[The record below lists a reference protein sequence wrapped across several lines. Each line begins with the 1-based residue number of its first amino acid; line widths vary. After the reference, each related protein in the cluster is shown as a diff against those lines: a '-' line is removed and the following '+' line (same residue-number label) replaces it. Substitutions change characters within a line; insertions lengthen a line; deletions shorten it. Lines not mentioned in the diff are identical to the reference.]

1 MNDQSFTK
9 YIWAVSVLK
18 RGQSLRADQQTQF
31 LKERMQEYKNAAITA
46 KKNNDI
52 ALAKQ
57 YLRMAKV
64 TVLIF

>member
-1 MNDQSFTK
+1 
-9 YIWAVSVLK
+9 
-18 RGQSLRADQQTQF
+18 LRADQQTQF
-31 LKERMQEYKNAAITA
+31 LKERMQEYKMAAINA

-64 TVLIF
+64 CYYNSIIFLSYFSQK